1 MKLLPLWK
9 RSCKVKFMNRL
20 TYFISVLLVLPLG
33 MSNAWALPNCPHK
46 GSAYWTNCQGTYTN
60 ANGNKYVG
68 EWKDD
73 KWHGQGIRNL
83 ADGDKY
89 VGEFKNGKKHGQG
102 VYTYVNGNKY
112 VGKFE
117 NDKRHGQGILTYANG
132 DKYVG
137 EFKKRKAN
145 GQGTFTFVNGKKWVG
160 EWENNKLNGYA
171 LQYNKDGSIYQEGIF
186 KNDKFLYTQKKT
198 D

>member
-1 MKLLPLWK
+1 
-9 RSCKVKFMNRL
+9 MNRL

-33 MSNAWALPNCPHK
+33 MSNAWALPNCPYK

-73 KWHGQGIRNL
+73 K
-83 ADGDKY
+83 
-89 VGEFKNGKKHGQG
+89 
-102 VYTYVNGNKY
+102 
-112 VGKFE
+112 
-117 NDKRHGQGILTYANG
+117 RHGQGILNLANG